1 MAQREIMEGVTE
13 SGPKQK
19 GRSVGNKMFKKC
31 IASIALVFATCST
44 LYALENVSF
53 RIKAL
58 GSSLSGIVEDNYT
71 DVLAYPARL
80 SKWNKTTLTGKFG
93 GSDTF
98 TFGLFRKFGLIG
110 EASTYRSLYEGYSE
124 DIYSYSYGLVRK
136 DTTVTES
143 DSDNEVYNLMGLI
156 GKDLSSRISIG
167 SNYLYNQVKTSSV
180 DGQRSTTE
188 YIDSDQKPLYVYSSR
203 FVRDSVIYSED
214 HQFAFGLLYLF
225 ESNKEID
232 VTFKGALKYDKT
244 ESGREFC
251 DSLDYDPDGD
261 GKNYTGGSI
270 DTPNKE
276 IYDSEENSLRRL
288 KKKLGG
294 GVQVRYSYQI
304 GDFSTLKFI
313 LGGDYQPFDIKGN
326 EDFYQKDT
334 DIEGSTTTVTLRQ
347 SSSSIVGD
355 REEINFLGAIG
366 IEKKFGEQILLG
378 VAIRWDGSFVT
389 EDSTKVTVP
398 DSSPQFK
405 ETDKLRTYQHELSL
419 PIGIEL
425 SPFRAIDLKFRLGAR
440 GRFFWGSTKETV
452 KNKDTGAII
461 ADLHSKKYDTDINY
475 TGGIGFVFKDLQLD
489 VYTTT
494 DFISFSQWQ
503 LQATIKL

>member
-1 MAQREIMEGVTE
+1 MAEKGVIEGVTE
-13 SGPKQK
+13 SGIEQK
-19 GRSVGNKMFKKC
+19 GKRAGNKMFKKC
-31 IASIALVFATCST
+31 MAIVALIFTACSA

-58 GSSLSGIVEDNYT
+58 GSSLAGIVEDNYT

-93 GSDTF
+93 GGDTF
-98 TFGLFRKFGLIG
+98 TFGMFRKFGLIG
-110 EASTYRSLYEGYSE
+110 ETSMYRNLDESYSE

-136 DTTVTES
+136 DTRLTEF
-143 DSDNEVYNLMGLI
+143 DSDDEVYNLMGLI
-156 GKDLSSRISIG
+156 GMDLSNKISIG
-167 SNYLYNQVKTSSV
+167 SNYLYNQVKNSSV
-180 DGQRSTTE
+180 YDYRSITE
-188 YIDSDQKPLYVYSSR
+188 YINSDQEVLYIHSSR
-203 FVRDSVIYSED
+203 YVNNSDAYSKSRE
-214 HQFAFGLLYLF
+214 FAFGLLYLSEF
-225 ESNKEID
+225 NQEID
-232 VTFKGALKYDKT
+232 VTFKGALKYNKT
-244 ESGREFC
+244 SSASK
-251 DSLDYDPDGD
+251 DDDLHNYDPDGD
-261 GKNYTGGSI
+261 GKNYGGNPI
-270 DTPNKE
+270 VTPNKY
-276 IYDSEENSLRRL
+276 IYDSENNSLRRL

-294 GVQVRYSYQI
+294 GLQLRYSYPL
-304 GDFSTLKFI
+304 GDFSTLRFI

-326 EDFYQKDT
+326 ENFYQEAT
-334 DIEGSTTTVTLRQ
+334 NIIGSTTTVTLRQ

-355 REEINFLGAIG
+355 RGEINSLGAVG
-366 IEKKFGEQILLG
+366 IEKKFSEQILLG
-378 VAIRWDGSFVT
+378 VAIRWAGSFVT

-405 ETDKLRTYQHELSL
+405 EKDKLRTYKHELSF
-419 PIGIEL
+419 PIGVEL

-440 GRFFWGSTKETV
+440 GKFSWQSTKETI

-461 ADLHSKKYDTDINY
+461 ADLHSKDYDTDINY

-489 VYTTT
+489 IYTTT

>member
-1 MAQREIMEGVTE
+1 IMEGVTSSE
-13 SGPKQK
+13 PKQK
-19 GRSVGNKMFKKC
+19 GRSVRNKMFKKC
-31 IASIALVFATCST
+31 IASIALIFTACST

-80 SKWNKTTLTGKFG
+80 SKWNKTTLMGKFG

-110 EASTYRSLYEGYSE
+110 EASTYRNLNESYSE
-124 DIYSYSYGLVRK
+124 NLFLNSYSLLMERYTMLGKYDYDDEVVSLAGLTGV
-136 DTTVTES
+136 
-143 DSDNEVYNLMGLI
+143 
-156 GKDLSSRISIG
+156 DLNSRVSLG
-167 SNYLYNQVKTSSV
+167 SNYLYNQVKDSSNMEKTST
-180 DGQRSTTE
+180 RE
-188 YIDSDQKPLYVYSSR
+188 YISSDQEILYTRSER
-203 FVRDSVIYSED
+203 GLTKKEEYSEE
-214 HQFAFGLLYLF
+214 HQFAFGLLYLS
-225 ESNKEID
+225 ESNKELD
-232 VTFKGALKYDKT
+232 VTLTGVLKYDKVS
-244 ESGREFC
+244 EVDKDY
-251 DSLDYDPDGD
+251 DSTDNDPDGNAE
-261 GKNYTGGSI
+261 NYWGSPI
-270 DTPNKE
+270 VTPNKE
-276 IYDSEENSLRRL
+276 INDSENNSLRRL

-294 GVQVRYSYQI
+294 GLQLRYSYPLAELL
-304 GDFSTLKFI
+304 TLRI
-313 LGGDYQPFDIKGN
+313 VVGGNYQPFDIRGS
-326 EDFYQKDT
+326 EDYASDRI
-334 DIEGSTTTVTLRQ
+334 DIEGSTTTVVSMQ
-347 SSSSIVGD
+347 SSSSITGN
-355 REEINFLGAIG
+355 REEINPVGAVG

-389 EDSTKVTVP
+389 EDSTNIKVT
-398 DSSPQFK
+398 DSSSQSTEK
-405 ETDKLRTYQHELSL
+405 DKLHTYQHELSL

-425 SPFRAIDLKFRLGAR
+425 SPFRAMDLKFRLGAR
-440 GRFFWGSTKETV
+440 GKFSWQSIKETV

-461 ADLHSKKYDTDINY
+461 ADLHSKHYDTDIDY